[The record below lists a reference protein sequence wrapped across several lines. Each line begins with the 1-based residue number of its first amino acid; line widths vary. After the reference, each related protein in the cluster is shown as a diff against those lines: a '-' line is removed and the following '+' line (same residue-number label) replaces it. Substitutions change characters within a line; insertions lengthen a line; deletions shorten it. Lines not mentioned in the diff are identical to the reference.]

1 MQEHDPSREEN
12 VPFCS
17 LPRVQQTPEGRA
29 ADSGAYA
36 GLHSVLSS
44 RGLSCESDVYS
55 QDWYHRVAWKLRAN
69 SLKIFGG
76 RPDVDAHCEGYTAN
90 VEDPKARS
98 IRENTE

>member
-12 VPFCS
+12 IPFYS
-17 LPRVQQTPEGRA
+17 LPRVRQTPEGRA
-29 ADSGAYA
+29 ADSEAYA
-36 GLHSVLSS
+36 ELRSVLSS

-55 QDWYHRVAWKLRAN
+55 RDWYHRVAWKLRAN

-76 RPDVDAHCEGYTAN
+76 RPDVDVHCEGYTMA
-90 VEDPKARS
+90 VEHPKARS